1 MRHCKKCH
9 ILAQSHKASTAV
21 GKMEPIALFKA
32 GLPQDLQFVKNAV
45 VAKCSKAKHIKMKSA
60 YVRRN
65 NGK

>member
-1 MRHCKKCH
+1 MWHRATK
-9 ILAQSHKASTAV
+9 QEDAV

-45 VAKCSKAKHIKMKSA
+45 FTKCSKAKHIKMKSSYA
-60 YVRRN
+60 RRN